1 MKIPHITWSQN
12 NLYVFININVTPQD
26 GVIELNDNVLSF
38 NQDDYHFKF
47 ELFDNIKDI
56 KIRKNRIF
64 EIYLIKNDITEWS
77 RITKNKNEYKNHIN
91 IDWSK
96 YDYDDNEPQQSN
108 EDFLKQLEELEPE
121 VEETDE

>member
-64 EIYLIKNDITEWS
+64 ESY
-77 RITKNKNEYKNHIN
+77 
-91 IDWSK
+91 
-96 YDYDDNEPQQSN
+96 
-108 EDFLKQLEELEPE
+108 
-121 VEETDE
+121 